1 MTRLPSTE
9 HGHVH
14 SPQIPGSVT
23 TLMTR
28 VHPLSLSE
36 SDSSGCFSGVSA
48 GTRDFSAS
56 AFPPL
61 ICMPPPAVPKELGGP
76 FGDAAALMHDGTGGP
91 SADGDGGG
99 AVAIPPAIPPDG
111 TSFFPT
117 TAEGTFNR
125 LAGLIKASFATI
137 VDGATD
143 RSER

>member
-1 MTRLPSTE
+1 M
-9 HGHVH
+9 
-14 SPQIPGSVT
+14 PGSVS

-36 SDSSGCFSGVSA
+36 SDSSGCFGGGASA
-48 GTRDFSAS
+48 GARVLSAS

-61 ICMPPPAVPKELGGP
+61 ICMSPPAALMDLGGL
-76 FGDAAALMHDGTGGP
+76 FGDATDGTGGT
-91 SADGDGGG
+91 SADDDGGG
-99 AVAIPPAIPPDG
+99 ADAVPPAVLSGWDG

-117 TAEGTFNR
+117 TSEDTVDK